1 VVLAVITGGVEG
13 FEDWSGASFSL
24 QATPK
29 KQTPKKMQPKSFM
42 A

>member
-1 VVLAVITGGVEG
+1 VLAVITGGVEG
-13 FEDWSGASFSL
+13 FEDWPDASFSL

-29 KQTPKKMQPKSFM
+29 KMKPKKMKPKCFM